1 LPGIFI
7 PDFYELGIN
16 DRIDFMNVAKPAAAY
31 RYHTGLYLNITNRCP
46 TACVFCIKNK
56 WKMDYRGS
64 NLDLGGAEPDIETLF
79 ALIKAEWTQSP
90 FDELIFCGYGE
101 PTMRL
106 DVLLAAAGAVKSG
119 ALAPIPAGLRVRLNT
134 NGLGGLVNGEDIVPK
149 LKDLVDSVHVSLN
162 TADPAQW
169 LTLMRPRPEYAQK
182 GFKCVL
188 DFIRDTALV
197 IPETVATAIRD
208 NGVDLEKFSALA
220 KELGARPRIR
230 ARLEE

>member
-1 LPGIFI
+1 
-7 PDFYELGIN
+7 
-16 DRIDFMNVAKPAAAY
+16 
-31 RYHTGLYLNITNRCP
+31 
-46 TACVFCIKNK
+46 
-56 WKMDYRGS
+56 
-64 NLDLGGAEPDIETLF
+64 
-79 ALIKAEWTQSP
+79 
-90 FDELIFCGYGE
+90 
-101 PTMRL
+101 
-106 DVLLAAAGAVKSG
+106 
-119 ALAPIPAGLRVRLNT
+119 LAPIPAGLRVRLNT